1 LNRLVLISSSFSS
14 LVVSTRHARRARLV
28 ARSTHIQRASTWPRR
43 CGRHSNQQVD
53 ALPLRLNMSSPPPA
67 TRRRKVLSQDE
78 VTEFNRLVLILLA
91 RRTRLRRGCLRRS
104 AAQLFPQGTSA
115 PVCRPI
121 VSAGDVCAGR
131 PSKCFRRERLRRP
144 VPPPVRWDAGCVCAG
159 LPPNCFRRGRLRR
172 SAAQLFPQ
180 GTSAPVCRPIV
191 SAGDVCAG
199 LSFFC
204 W

>member
-14 LVVSTRHARRARLV
+14 LVVSTRRARRARLV

-78 VTEFNRLVLILLA
+78 VTEFNRLVLISP
-91 RRTRLRRGCLRRS
+91 RS
-104 AAQLFPQGTSA
+104 SHSSPQGMSA

-121 VSAGDVCAGR
+121 VSAGD
-131 PSKCFRRERLRRP
+131 
-144 VPPPVRWDAGCVCAG
+144 VCAG

-180 GTSAPVCRPIV
+180 GTSAPVSPS
-191 SAGDVCAG
+191 SAGECGNRECHEARVN
-199 LSFFC
+199 
-204 W
+204 